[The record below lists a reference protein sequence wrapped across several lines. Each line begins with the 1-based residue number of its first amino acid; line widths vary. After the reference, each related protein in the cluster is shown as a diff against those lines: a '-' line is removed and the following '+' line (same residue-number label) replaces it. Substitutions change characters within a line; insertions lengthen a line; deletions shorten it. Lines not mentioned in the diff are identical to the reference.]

1 MKGGDNVKR
10 LLYVAETEE
19 NGKRLYIGCSFA
31 CDGAEE
37 FAKSIA
43 HAVPLT
49 ISAFLI
55 DTENGES
62 AEEAARRCFGNGRHS
77 FTFPEAIAVYSA

>member
-1 MKGGDNVKR
+1 MKR
-10 LLYVAETEE
+10 LVFVAEAAE
-19 NGKRLYIGCSFA
+19 NGKRLYIGSAFS

-62 AEEAARRCFGNGRHS
+62 AEEAARRCFGCGRHS
-77 FTFPEAIAVYSA
+77 FAFPEAIATYSA